1 MKKKILVN
9 QGRMV
14 TKMRVLVTKTI
25 RDNCIT
31 KTALNTTLFPLV
43 TKREHDSDW
52 LSVRSAV
59 RTESATLSLEM
70 TALKTV
76 MKRNRI

>member
-1 MKKKILVN
+1 MKNTETKQWITRIN

-31 KTALNTTLFPLV
+31 KSAWNKTLLFPLL

-52 LSVRSAV
+52 LNANNL
-59 RTESATLSLEM
+59 TDC
-70 TALKTV
+70 KH
-76 MKRNRI
+76 